1 MTLRKSRFS
10 AKTAITA
17 LMLGLTAPV
26 LAACEDEGPAEEMG
40 ETMDET
46 MEESG
51 EAMEGAAE
59 DMGEQMEQTGENIQ
73 QQAE

>member
-26 LAACEDEGPAEEMG
+26 LAACEDEGPAEQLG
-40 ETMDET
+40 ENIDESA
-46 MEESG
+46 EEAGQAS
-51 EAMEGAAE
+51 ENAAE
-59 DMGEQMEQTGENIQ
+59 QMGEQMEETGENIQ